1 MRRIFAVGLL
11 CGSLGACA
19 LPPMGGPPA
28 RYEPYAPSPLAA
40 PTVQHDDL
48 QSARQACNKTYP
60 AQVGNYLAHA
70 NCVNEAIEHY
80 AVKNSRYPDLLRLQE
95 QVRSQLSARIDQHA
109 ISARD
114 GEQQMVEAD
123 RAITAAQRERDAQ
136 HKDAADQH
144 IARVEGMLNE

>member
-11 CGSLGACA
+11 CGPLGACA
-19 LPPMGGPPA
+19 LPPMGGPLTGYA
-28 RYEPYAPSPLAA
+28 PYAPAPLATPA
-40 PTVQHDDL
+40 VQHDDL
-48 QSARQACNKTYP
+48 QSARQACNKAYP

-70 NCVNEAIEHY
+70 SCVNEAVERY

-109 ISARD
+109 ISAHD
-114 GEQQMVEAD
+114 GEQQMTEAD
-123 RAITAAQRERDAQ
+123 RAITAAQQERDAQ